1 MFIRLSEFINRIKDT
16 LDAEYYG
23 ETFKVVAEITDVKIY
38 YQKTYAFLKLIE
50 KRGND
55 IVAEI
60 SASIWNNNFGI
71 ISKFQKETGQSL
83 EQNLELLLEVEV
95 QFHVRYGLRLSVIG
109 IDAAY
114 TLGKLEQQKTDT
126 LQRLLQNNRGYVFL
140 EEGVYFSAN
149 AGLKVAEV
157 LQNIALI
164 CAPGSDGRRDFVHE
178 LEANPWHIDY
188 NIVEFHTQV
197 QGPGA
202 ASQII
207 KQLELIE
214 SYRQKSEN
222 LFHCICI
229 VRGGGSNTD
238 FAVFDDYELNLQ
250 IASAKLPVFTG
261 IGHDRNIS
269 IADMM
274 AAGFLKTPT
283 KCAAFINEH
292 NALYLSYIAELQG
305 KIAVTVNERM
315 AAERNEINRYKER
328 LGLALNYYITKQKT
342 DLNYLNDKIKMMN
355 PGNVL
360 QRGFALVRKN
370 NKIITKKMA
379 LVKGDIIDIELKDGM
394 INATVNE

>member
-1 MFIRLSEFINRIKDT
+1 MFIRLSEFISRIKDT

-50 KRGND
+50 KKGND

-60 SASIWNNNFGI
+60 SASIWSNNFGI
-71 ISKFQKETGQSL
+71 IAGFQKETGQSL

-95 QFHVRYGLRLSVIG
+95 QFHVRYGLRLSITG

-114 TLGKLEQQKTDT
+114 TLGKLEQQKTET
-126 LQRLLQNNRGYVFL
+126 LQLLLKNNPGYVFL

-149 AGLKVAEV
+149 AGLPVGEV

-178 LEANPWHIDY
+178 LETNSWGIGY

-202 ASQII
+202 ASQIV

-214 SYRQKSEN
+214 RYVEKSEG

-238 FAVFDDYELNLQ
+238 FAVFDNYELNVHL
-250 IASAKLPVFTG
+250 AKSSLPVFTG

-305 KIAVTVNERM
+305 KIAVSVNERM
-315 AAERNEINRYKER
+315 AGERNEIQRLRER
-328 LGLALNYYITKQKT
+328 LGLALDYFMTKQRT
-342 DLNYLNDKIKMMN
+342 EINYLNDKIKMMN
-355 PGNVL
+355 PRNVIE
-360 QRGFALVRKN
+360 RGFALVRYN
-370 NKIITKKMA
+370 NKIITKKTT
-379 LVKGDIIDIELKDGM
+379 LRKGDIIDIELKDGM